1 MQAPIPKATL
11 LQGLRPNLNEG
22 DHCVF
27 PPGFRVGKILPKGG
41 SPFKQGE
48 ILQGGTQ
55 ISYILLHLGLE
66 MLTQSPNYFFEYY
79 MKLFV
84 LFLILTLYS
93 AKQRVSVSLFFPIN
107 IIHLLGKTPLRKFH
121 YIQSYS
127 SAPIPLHLSPPRAHL
142 GTSLF
147 RRLPRSPYHFIFPL
161 PHPI

>member
-107 IIHLLGKTPLRKFH
+107 IIHLLGKNPLRKFH

-127 SAPIPLHLSPPRAHL
+127 SAPIPLHLSPP
-142 GTSLF
+142 GTSWDITF
-147 RRLPRSPYHFIFPL
+147 
-161 PHPI
+161 

>member
-55 ISYILLHLGLE
+55 ISYFTTPWVG
-66 MLTQSPNYFFEYY
+66 N
-79 MKLFV
+79 
-84 LFLILTLYS
+84 
-93 AKQRVSVSLFFPIN
+93 ANSVPQLFFLN
-107 IIHLLGKTPLRKFH
+107 II
-121 YIQSYS
+121 
-127 SAPIPLHLSPPRAHL
+127 
-142 GTSLF
+142 
-147 RRLPRSPYHFIFPL
+147 
-161 PHPI
+161 